1 MAYETML
8 EILVTDSGF
17 VLSIRWLLA
26 VVFLIAFFHKVTAP
40 ASFVTTLKAYRLLP
54 DELSLI
60 AAYTLI
66 AAELVTA
73 CALLVNSDFGS
84 ISAAGLLAIYALAML
99 VNLLRGRRDVDCGC
113 SGPYVRQT
121 LSGWLIA
128 RNIGLIAVALLTMLP
143 AGEPRALGALDWFT
157 SLAGAA
163 TFGLIYFAANHISSV
178 NARYGR

>member
-1 MAYETML
+1 ML

-17 VLSIRWLLA
+17 VLSIRWVLA
-26 VVFLIAFFHKVTAP
+26 VVFLVAFFHKITAP
-40 ASFVTTLKAYRLLP
+40 ASFVMTLKAYRLLP
-54 DELSLI
+54 DGLSLI
-60 AAYTLI
+60 VAYGLI
-66 AAELVTA
+66 AAELVVA
-73 CALLVNSDFGS
+73 CALLVNSVFGS
-84 ISAAGLLAIYALAML
+84 ISAAGLLAIYALAIL
-99 VNLLRGRRDVDCGC
+99 VNLLRDRRDIDCGC

-128 RNIGLIAVALLTMLP
+128 RNIGLIAVALLTILP

-178 NARYGR
+178 NTRYGR